1 MKVSTR
7 VLAALLALGVCAFA
21 AGCGEE
27 QKVVDPKGAQVIQ
40 KVTQAPVR
48 EEFAPVGEVK
58 ESRKNVY
65 ALVKTLKNSYWQEVA
80 KGLEAGAKEA
90 DVNLYLGA
98 ALREIDWQTQTDML
112 KELKNKKV
120 DAVILAPS
128 DSTQMVAIVQELKA
142 KKIPVILL
150 DTPLNSKDYD
160 ASYMTN
166 NAAAGMK
173 AAEEMLKMLKKSG
186 AKDTEELVVRIQLS
200 NQNSNTLMDR
210 LDGLN
215 SYWTEKAPKAWK
227 LNKMLLVDQG
237 DRDVARKNTEKA
249 LKTDKVRGIVTLNNR
264 PTVAAAE
271 TIQKANRKDV
281 VLVGF
286 DYAPGTAK
294 FIADSNFIGATIVQN
309 QYKMAVESVKTAK
322 AIADGNK
329 PAKKD
334 VDTGIVIVDE
344 DNQKGYEASLKK

>member
-1 MKVSTR
+1 MKISAR
-7 VLAALLALGVCAFA
+7 ILAALMALGVCAFA

-27 QKVVDPKGAQVIQ
+27 QKVVDPKGAEVIQ

-48 EEFAPVGEVK
+48 EEFAPVGEIK
-58 ESRKNVY
+58 EGRKNVY
-65 ALVKTLKNSYWQEVA
+65 VIVKTLKNSYWKEVA
-80 KGLEAGAKEA
+80 EGLKAGAKEA

-112 KELKNKKV
+112 KELKDKKV
-120 DAVILAPS
+120 DAVIMAPT
-128 DSTQMVAIVQELKA
+128 DSTKMVAIAQELKA

-166 NAAAGMK
+166 NVAAGMK
-173 AAEEMLKMLKKSG
+173 AGEEMLKMLKKAG
-186 AKDTEELVVRIQLS
+186 AKDSDQLVVRIQLS

-215 SYWTEKAPKAWK
+215 SFWNEKAPKAWK

-237 DRDVARKNTEKA
+237 DRGEARRMTDKA
-249 LKTDKVRGIVTLNNR
+249 LKTDKIRGIITLNNR

-294 FIADSNFIGATIVQN
+294 FIAAPDYIGATIVQN

-322 AIADGNK
+322 AIAEGGK
-329 PAKKD
+329 LAKKD

-344 DNQKGYEASLKK
+344 NNQKQYEASLKK

>member
-1 MKVSTR
+1 MKLSSR
-7 VLAALLALGVCAFA
+7 ILAALMALGVCAFA
-21 AGCGEE
+21 AGCSQE
-27 QKVVDPKGAQVIQ
+27 QKVVDSKGAEVIQ

-48 EEFAPVGEVK
+48 EEFAPVGEIK
-58 ESRKNVY
+58 EGRKNVY
-65 ALVKTLKNSYWQEVA
+65 AVVKTLKNSYWKEVA
-80 KGLEAGAKEA
+80 EGLKAGAKEA

-98 ALREIDWQTQTDML
+98 ALREIDWQTQEAML
-112 KELKNKKV
+112 KELKDKKV
-120 DAVILAPS
+120 DAVIMAPT
-128 DSTQMVAIVQELKA
+128 DSTKMVAVAQELKA

-160 ASYMTN
+160 ASFMTN

-173 AAEEMLKMLKKSG
+173 AGEEMVKMLKKAG
-186 AKDTEELVVRIQLS
+186 AKESEQLVVRIQLS

-215 SYWTEKAPKAWK
+215 SYWSEKAPKAWK

-237 DRDVARKNTEKA
+237 DRGEARRMTEKA

-271 TIQKANRKDV
+271 AIQKANRKDV

-294 FIADSNFIGATIVQN
+294 FIAAPDYVGATIVQN
-309 QYKMAVESVKTAK
+309 QYKMAFEAVKTAK
-322 AIADGNK
+322 AITEGSK

-334 VDTGIVIVDE
+334 VDTGIVVVDE
-344 DNQKGYEASLKK
+344 NNQKQYEASLKK